1 MNKNNVHPIFS
12 DIIKNKTYLVLI
24 DPYINENNG
33 YLRSVPLIERLSGY
47 SLKTII
53 TWEAGQNCKNPLNV
67 CHNNLLYKLPIDSQ
81 NEIHFLGIA
90 VNSEDDEK
98 TNYIQ
103 RMIDCPTPRVFIT
116 DNCDFVASGWS
127 ESYLPLTQRSQ
138 VPPLF
143 FSTELTLL
151 LKQDTLESYV
161 LPETKNLAFIELAF
175 LYHKITGNKVSNLP
189 LLFDYHSEKT
199 AILPIWD
206 WAINLIELKKQN
218 VVADKPTFIFNAF
231 RPWIEQNR
239 HVKQVSEIIYEILES
254 VRFKGE
260 TLIHERQK
268 LLKSDRSR
276 LEGIIRTNEDPTFQR
291 LIRKQMER
299 VQW

>member
-1 MNKNNVHPIFS
+1 MNKNNIHPIFS

-47 SLKTII
+47 SLKTMI
-53 TWEAGQNCKNPLNV
+53 TWEAGQNCKNPLNM

-81 NEIHFLGIA
+81 NENHFLGVA
-90 VNSEDDEK
+90 VNSEEDEK

-116 DNCDFVASGWS
+116 DNCDYVARGWI

-143 FSTELTLL
+143 FSTELSPL
-151 LKQDTLESYV
+151 LKQDNLESYV

-175 LYHKITGNKVSNLP
+175 LYHKITGKKNSNLAS
-189 LLFDYHSEKT
+189 LFDYHSEMT

-206 WAINLIELKKQN
+206 WALNLIELKKQN
-218 VVADKPTFIFNAF
+218 AVADKPTFVFNAL
-231 RPWIEQNR
+231 RPWIEHNM
-239 HVKQVSEIIYEILES
+239 HVNQVRDKLYELLES
-254 VRFKGE
+254 VRFKAE
-260 TLIHERQK
+260 TLRNERQK

-276 LEGIIRTNEDPTFQR
+276 LEEIIRTNEDPTFQR

-299 VQW
+299 IQW